1 MKVTNIAIDTIAL
14 TVDILDI
21 VKDELLK
28 LSEFLL
34 KIMSK

>member
-34 KIMSK
+34 EIISK

>member
-34 KIMSK
+34 EIMSK

>member
-34 KIMSK
+34 ETMSK